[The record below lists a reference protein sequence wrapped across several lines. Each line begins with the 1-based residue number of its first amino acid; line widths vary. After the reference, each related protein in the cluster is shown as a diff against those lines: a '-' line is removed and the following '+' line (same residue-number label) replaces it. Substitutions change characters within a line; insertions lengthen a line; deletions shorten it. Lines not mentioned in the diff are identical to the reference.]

1 MQNVMGI
8 INLNEN
14 EDMLREVTKHR
25 PLAAVP
31 FAGRYRIIDFILS
44 SLVNSGVQN
53 VGILVHHK
61 YRALMDHLRSGKE
74 WDLARKRDG
83 LFILPPAESKNGGS
97 SKRDVDNFYSN
108 LDYINSSRQQYVI
121 IAGSNIV
128 CNLNFKK
135 AFQFHQASQADITIL
150 YKEQDLAYDD
160 FTQSTIL
167 DCSADGRITD
177 LAVNPATVT
186 SGKVSMEMYIMS
198 KQLLVELITN
208 CAARGGSDILMD
220 GIMKNMDRLHIF
232 GYQYKGFMARIYS
245 IQSFYRNNMELL
257 KPERWHELFFKSGP
271 VYTKVK
277 DEAPVKYKE
286 KACVSN
292 AMIANGC
299 VIDGT
304 VENSI
309 LFRGV
314 KVGPGAY
321 IKDSIIMQ
329 KCQIGAN
336 ARLENVI
343 CDKDVAITAEKWLKG
358 EVNYPLVIEKGIT
371 I

>member
-1 MQNVMGI
+1 MENVMGI

-14 EDMLREVTKHR
+14 ESMLREVTRHR

-44 SLVNSGVQN
+44 SMVNSGIQN
-53 VGILVHHK
+53 VGILVLNK

-83 LFILPPAESKNGGS
+83 LFILPPAESRLGGVRS
-97 SKRDVDNFYSN
+97 DIENLHRN
-108 LDYINSSRQQYVI
+108 LDYIKSSRQQYVL
-121 IAGSNIV
+121 IAGSNII
-128 CNLNFKK
+128 CNINFKK
-135 AFQFHQASQADITIL
+135 AFQFHQAKQADITVL
-150 YKEQDLAYDD
+150 YKEQDIDKDD
-160 FTQSTIL
+160 FQHCTIL
-167 DCSADGRITD
+167 DCNSDGRVVD
-177 LAVNPATVT
+177 MAVNPAKAE
-186 SGKVSMEMYIMS
+186 SRKISMKMYIIARS
-198 KQLLVELITN
+198 LLIDLVN
-208 CAARGGSDILMD
+208 SCVARGGIDLLMD
-220 GIMKNMDRLHIF
+220 GIVKNVGKLAVY
-232 GYQYKGFMARIYS
+232 GYQYKGFMARIHSVPSY
-245 IQSFYRNNMELL
+245 YRHSLELL
-257 KPERWHELFFKSGP
+257 KPESWQELFFKSGP

-286 KACVSN
+286 SARIAN

-299 VIDGT
+299 VISGT

-314 KVGPGAY
+314 KVEPGAY

-329 KCQIGAN
+329 NCNIGPN
-336 ARLENVI
+336 VKLEGVI
-343 CDKDVAITAEKWLKG
+343 CDKDVVIAADKWLKG
-358 EVNYPLVIEKGIT
+358 ESSCPLVIEKGIA